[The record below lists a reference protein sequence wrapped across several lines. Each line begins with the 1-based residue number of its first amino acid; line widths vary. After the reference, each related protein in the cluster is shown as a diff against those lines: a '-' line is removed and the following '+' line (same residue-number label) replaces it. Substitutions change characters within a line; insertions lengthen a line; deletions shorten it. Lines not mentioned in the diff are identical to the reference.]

1 MKWHLQREIDKL
13 KKKILSLGAMVEE
26 RVRMAIEAHA
36 KRDGDLA
43 KKIIEA
49 DREIDTLEV
58 EMEEECLKILALHQP
73 VAVDLRFITAII
85 KINNDLER
93 IGDEAVNIAQRV
105 EIITKRPP
113 VKVPFDFT
121 IMAEKTE
128 DMLKGSLDAM
138 VNLDADLA
146 YKICLMDDEVDEIHR
161 SIYDKIKEALHHETN
176 NTGVLMNLFLISRH
190 LERIADHATNI
201 AEDVIYMIEG
211 KISRHRKNS
220 VDSEPK

>member
-1 MKWHLQREIDKL
+1 MKWHLQREIDRL

-43 KKIIEA
+43 RKIIEA
-49 DREIDTLEV
+49 DREIDALEV
-58 EMEEECLKILALHQP
+58 EMEEECLKILALYQP
-73 VAVDLRFITAII
+73 VAVDLRFISAII

-93 IGDEAVNIAQRV
+93 IGDEAVNIAERV
-105 EIITKRPP
+105 EIIAKRPP

-121 IMAEKTE
+121 IMAERTE
-128 DMLKGSLDAM
+128 AMLKGSLDAM

-146 YKICLMDDEVDEIHR
+146 YKICLMDDEVDEIHC

-176 NTGVLMNLFLISRH
+176 NTGVLINLFLISRH

-211 KISRHRKNS
+211 KISRHRKNA
-220 VDSEPK
+220 VDSEPR

>member
-43 KKIIEA
+43 KKIIES
-49 DREIDTLEV
+49 DREIDVLEV
-58 EMEEECLKILALHQP
+58 EMEEECLKILALYQP
-73 VAVDLRFITAII
+73 VAVDLRFISAII

-105 EIITKRPP
+105 ETISKRPP

-121 IMAEKTE
+121 IMAERTE
-128 DMLKGSLDAM
+128 AMLKGSLDAM

-146 YKICLMDDEVDEIHR
+146 YKICLMDDEVDEINR
-161 SIYDKIKEALHHETN
+161 SIYDKIKEALHHETD
-176 NTGVLMNLFLISRH
+176 NTGVLINLFLISRH

-211 KISRHRKNS
+211 KIPRHMKNS

>member
-26 RVRMAIEAHA
+26 RVGMAIEAHA

-43 KKIIEA
+43 RKIIDA
-49 DREIDTLEV
+49 DREIDALEV
-58 EMEEECLKILALHQP
+58 EMEEECLKILALYQP
-73 VAVDLRFITAII
+73 VAVDLRFISAII

-93 IGDEAVNIAQRV
+93 IGDEAVNIAERV
-105 EIITKRPP
+105 VSISKRPP

-121 IMAEKTE
+121 IMAERTE
-128 DMLKGSLDAM
+128 AMLKGSLDAM

-146 YKICLMDDEVDEIHR
+146 YKICLMDDEVDEINR
-161 SIYDKIKEALHHETN
+161 SIYDKIKEALHHETD
-176 NTGVLMNLFLISRH
+176 NTGVLINLFLISRH

-211 KISRHRKNS
+211 KIPRHRKNS